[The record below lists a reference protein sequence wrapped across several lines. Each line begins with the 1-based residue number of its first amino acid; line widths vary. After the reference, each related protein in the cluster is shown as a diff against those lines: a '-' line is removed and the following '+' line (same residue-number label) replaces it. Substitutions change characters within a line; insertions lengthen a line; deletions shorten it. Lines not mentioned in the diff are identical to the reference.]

1 MTFFSVMAI
10 LATGLLMATTIV
22 PAAYAET
29 TVSLPEGSAV
39 PGCEETDACYIPS
52 SVNVGVGE
60 TVTWSNDDTAAH
72 TVTSGNAADGVDGI
86 FDSSLFAAGTTFSH
100 TFEDEGTFDYFCLVH
115 PWMVGNVVVGA
126 TAASAIESPAITVS
140 PPAAT
145 TVPTPEGGGGEREST
160 PEHIVGAP
168 SEEETTV
175 TGMTSDGSMRI
186 EITASN
192 PAANEAMTIDLKFRD
207 ANSAGLVQHAN
218 YDIVATQNG
227 QEVLSMSGAHEH
239 EGEAMH
245 TTAPLTSEDAVDIEV
260 TLLGFG
266 LPDDEANWTGPTG
279 EIIYFNV
286 VPEFGTIAMMVLA
299 VAIIS
304 IVAVSAKSRLSVM
317 PRL

>member
-1 MTFFSVMAI
+1 MTI
-10 LATGLLMATTIV
+10 LATGLLLTTTI

-29 TVSLPEGSAV
+29 TVSLPEGTSV

-52 SVNVGVGE
+52 SVSVGVGE

-72 TVTSGNAADGVDGI
+72 TVTSGTASGGPDGI

-100 TFEDEGTFDYFCLVH
+100 TFEEEGAFDYFCMVH
-115 PWMVGNVVVGA
+115 PWMVGNVIVG
-126 TAASAIESPAITVS
+126 TAASAIESPTITA
-140 PPAAT
+140 PPPSTT
-145 TVPTPEGGGGEREST
+145 TVPTPEGGGEGKST
-160 PEHIVGAP
+160 AEVVVNPP

-227 QEVLSMSGAHEH
+227 QEVLSMMGAHEH

-266 LPDDEANWTGPTG
+266 LPDNEANWTGPTG

-286 VPEFGTIAMMVLA
+286 VPEFGTIAMMILA